1 MQKICQTL
9 FTRLEEMNNQHE
21 QWFSQKVN
29 AGYDSEEE
37 GDKEEKTYNRKLNSA
52 INEKLKAILSKR
64 TEKY

>member
-1 MQKICQTL
+1 
-9 FTRLEEMNNQHE
+9 MNNQHE